1 MFLLPHIEVT
11 VLMVL
16 LNIPCDNCK
25 EKGITSDALAPQ
37 STCPRCNGQVEPDRG
52 PKVLYNHN
60 FSDTIN
66 G

>member
-1 MFLLPHIEVT
+1 VEIT

-52 PKVLYNHN
+52 PKILYNHN
-60 FSDTIN
+60 F
-66 G
+66 